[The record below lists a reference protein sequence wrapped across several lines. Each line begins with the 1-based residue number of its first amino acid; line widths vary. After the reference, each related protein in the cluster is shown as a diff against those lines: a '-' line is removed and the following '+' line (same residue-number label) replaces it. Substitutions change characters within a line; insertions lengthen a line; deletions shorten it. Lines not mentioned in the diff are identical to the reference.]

1 MLCIQMET
9 VDALQTLVR
18 ELCILLYVQELVQ
31 YDIESII
38 LHDELFEKVRTDA
51 IPYLHEMQ
59 KEAVREME
67 DLVSRKNFA
76 VSR

>member
-18 ELCILLYVQELVQ
+18 ELCILLYVQEFVQ

-67 DLVSRKNFA
+67 DLVSRKNFV